1 MTDEIENSGPQRII
15 RWTESQRAF
24 IQTLL
29 EASKEDVTALI
40 RRKLDLQC
48 FAPSFRSKLEW
59 ILNEYARN
67 EMMPSTDRLELQFPG
82 FAEETLVLFGDKA
95 EFAAQPQT
103 LADTY
108 RQVREMYQAKLIAA
122 ETNQIAALWNDP
134 NTSISDLVKFKL
146 EAAAEI
152 AAFKT
157 DADDETKTLRESVS
171 DILFDVQEA
180 ALGKRWGIPFP
191 FPFFQH
197 ATMGGQP
204 GDVTTIIGRP
214 GIGKTFAVLMCV
226 ISAIT
231 GNPYFFTQFERAAV
245 PARFQLTKEALVEL
259 MQKWRT
265 RVMVLSLEMSP
276 AQLRLRLAA
285 LLAKVGYPE
294 LRAGRF
300 SAGNEAVFKERME
313 RLAQPG
319 VGDNCLIADRLT
331 TPTQIFA
338 SAVAFKARLVI
349 VDGFYLMVGEDEK
362 RWETVQR
369 NLALFRAHA
378 KLTGI
383 HYILVSQLD
392 TASDRIMFSQAI
404 EQDSANVLT
413 MHQTRMD
420 KTGNQVR
427 LSSRKVRDGTSG
439 EEYLYYWDVAA
450 PRFAQDRIAP
460 ARETR
465 G

>member
-1 MTDEIENSGPQRII
+1 VTDDIENSGPQRVI

-40 RRKLDLQC
+40 RRKLDMQC
-48 FAPSFRSKLEW
+48 FAASFRAKLEW
-59 ILNEYARN
+59 ILDEYARN
-67 EMMPSTDRLELQFPG
+67 EKMPGIDRLELQFPG
-82 FAEETLVLFGDKA
+82 FTEETLVLFGDKA
-95 EFAAQPQT
+95 TYEAQP

-134 NTSISDLVKFKL
+134 NTSIADLVKFKL

-157 DADDETKTLRESVS
+157 DSDDDTKTLRDSVS

-231 GNPYFFTQFERAAV
+231 GNPYFFTAFERAAV
-245 PARFQLTKEALVEL
+245 PSRFQLTKETLAEL
-259 MQKWRT
+259 MLRWRT
-265 RVMVLSLEMSP
+265 RVMVMSLEMSP

-285 LLAKVGYPE
+285 LLSKVGYPE
-294 LRAGRF
+294 LRSGRF
-300 SAGNEAVFKERME
+300 SEGNEAVFKQRME

-319 VGDNCLIADRLT
+319 VGDNCLIADRII

-338 SAVAFKARLVI
+338 SAVAFKARLVV
-349 VDGFYLMVGEDEK
+349 VDGFYLMAGEDEK

-427 LSSRKVRDGTSG
+427 LASRKVRDGTSG
-439 EEYLYYWDVAA
+439 EEYLYFWDVAA
-450 PRFAQDRIAP
+450 PRFTQDRIAP